1 MVYFKQQDSPAVTQ
15 QRLITNKMEEQQM
28 KKVLA
33 LALALCMVFSLCA
46 CSGST
51 GSTTAPAEPAAPEAP
66 AEAAPA
72 SMYEVTEPITI
83 VWWHALED
91 QYSALVKEIV
101 DDFNNSQDLI
111 TVEAVYKGAYK
122 DINEALVAAL
132 AAGNDLPA
140 IAAVNSDL
148 VAQYAENGVFEI
160 LDPYIA
166 ATGYDVDDFSTGLL
180 TSNQYEGKQVSLPF
194 LPSTQVIYYNKTLAD
209 ENNITVPTKIEDFEE
224 FLKAGAAACN
234 GYGTVVPGWDQW
246 YFETLYRNEGVDII
260 TDDNTCDLD
269 SETALGVTNM
279 IKGWCDDGL
288 AYLAVGTDASA
299 TMRQNFYD
307 GKTFSVMHTSS
318 LYNNYVDNCDF
329 EVGMA
334 WYPAASTGDMYS
346 EVGGSII
353 GIPANNDQATKNAA
367 WQFLQYLC
375 GKEINMKWAEATGYM
390 PTRNSVLETEEGIA
404 FLEKKPAFQCIFD
417 NLNLINPRIQSP
429 AWSELATTWKNGMDV
444 MIAQSG
450 DVESESAQMVVEINE
465 ILEDYV

>member
-1 MVYFKQQDSPAVTQ
+1 
-15 QRLITNKMEEQQM
+15 M

-46 CSGST
+46 CGGST
-51 GSTTAPAEPAAPEAP
+51 GSTAAPAATAAPEAP

-91 QYSALVKEIV
+91 QYSDLVKEIV

-224 FLKAGAAACN
+224 VLKAGAAACN

>member
-1 MVYFKQQDSPAVTQ
+1 M
-15 QRLITNKMEEQQM
+15 
-28 KKVLA
+28 
-33 LALALCMVFSLCA
+33 
-46 CSGST
+46 
-51 GSTTAPAEPAAPEAP
+51 
-66 AEAAPA
+66 
-72 SMYEVTEPITI
+72 
-83 VWWHALED
+83 
-91 QYSALVKEIV
+91 KEIV

>member
-1 MVYFKQQDSPAVTQ
+1 
-15 QRLITNKMEEQQM
+15 M